1 MKLHRHDTVLNSH
14 QDYEHRHAL
23 EEEVSAHQKK
33 IRKKLEEKLEHR
45 RLKQVLED
53 FDEWH

>member
-1 MKLHRHDTVLNSH
+1 MKLHSHDTVLNSH